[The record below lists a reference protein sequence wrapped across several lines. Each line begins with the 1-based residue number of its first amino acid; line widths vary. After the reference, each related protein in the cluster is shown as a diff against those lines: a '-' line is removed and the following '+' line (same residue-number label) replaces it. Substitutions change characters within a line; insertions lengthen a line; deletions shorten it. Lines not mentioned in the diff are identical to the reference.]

1 MFATHVRRTIVG
13 LAVLAVA
20 ATGLTACASEPEAPD
35 ASTMTL
41 AQTKSPAQLLRNEAA
56 SRIPEAIVE
65 EIAQS
70 TDKSTACETVEQDP
84 DGLLRKWD
92 SSVRVVLTEKGGF
105 DVESVVENLV
115 GTFIAQ
121 GWERGSHGGSIV
133 KLTSKSSPTT
143 IHISSVAANAEKG
156 TTSIVQLKAS
166 GPCVTTEGTESAEV
180 VDLEAR
186 D

>member
-1 MFATHVRRTIVG
+1 MLGSTVRRSIIGFT
-13 LAVLAVA
+13 AVA
-20 ATGLTACASEPEAPD
+20 IAITGLTACAGESEAPD

-56 SRIPEAIVE
+56 SRIPDTIVDE
-65 EIAQS
+65 VAQS
-70 TDKSTACETVEQDP
+70 TDESTACETVEQDP

-92 SSVRVVLTEKGGF
+92 SSVRVVLSEEGGE
-105 DVESVVENLV
+105 DVSAIVEDLV
-115 GTFIAQ
+115 ASFTDQ
-121 GWERGSHGGSIV
+121 GWARGSHGGSII
-133 KLTSKSSPTT
+133 KLTSETSPTT